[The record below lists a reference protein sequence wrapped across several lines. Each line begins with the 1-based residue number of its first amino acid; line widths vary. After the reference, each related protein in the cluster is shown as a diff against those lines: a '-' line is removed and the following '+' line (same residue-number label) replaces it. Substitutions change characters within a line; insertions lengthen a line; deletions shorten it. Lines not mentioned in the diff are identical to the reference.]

1 MNTERQPADTGASAG
16 LASAAGTKHADSAA
30 VATSYQV
37 DVPGLRRLSRWL
49 GADTGWSQPV
59 PAVDRSDWIASTIAM
74 VACWLTVAS
83 LNQVV
88 SESSQLPL
96 RSLLWN
102 LLSASVL
109 FVPLLFRR
117 RYPIIAGLS
126 TIVHL
131 LALYQVTAMAVTNL
145 ATMVV
150 YFIAVFSMVSWA
162 KDRAAVTF
170 ACLVMIG
177 GISFWLANEFAS
189 IGSYVHAMSGDPD
202 ATVTRTKAVATVAIY
217 VLVNGFF
224 YGGAIM
230 LGRQAWWQ
238 RYTEYKLNE
247 TIALS
252 AQQSEQLQQ
261 RAVHDDRLRIAR
273 DLHDVVS
280 HSVAAAGVHAGSVSR
295 VLQKTNG
302 EPTPPAVFESLDMIQ
317 EVSRTAVVEMRTI
330 VGALRV
336 PGDAANLPDLSHI
349 HSLVESSSTEGLSVT
364 IDVVDDALDV
374 DPAVPEFVSRSLY
387 RVVQESLANVRKHS
401 TGRSATVTVRRMGHG
416 QALEVEVVND
426 GQARATSSGSGFGL
440 AGIRE
445 RAVALRGECE
455 IGPRHSGGFG
465 VRIKVP
471 LNSFAR

>member
-1 MNTERQPADTGASAG
+1 MQ
-16 LASAAGTKHADSAA
+16 
-30 VATSYQV
+30 
-37 DVPGLRRLSRWL
+37 
-49 GADTGWSQPV
+49 
-59 PAVDRSDWIASTIAM
+59 
-74 VACWLTVAS
+74 
-83 LNQVV
+83 
-88 SESSQLPL
+88 
-96 RSLLWN
+96 SLLWN
-102 LLSASVL
+102 LLSATIL

-126 TIVHL
+126 TVVHL
-131 LALYQVTAMAVTNL
+131 LTLYQATAMAVTNL

-150 YFIAVFSMVSWA
+150 YFVAVFSMVSWA
-162 KDRAAVTF
+162 KDRTAVTF
-170 ACLVMIG
+170 ACLAMIG

-202 ATVTRTKAVATVAIY
+202 ATITRTKAAATIVSY

-238 RYTEYKLNE
+238 RYTEHKLNKNIE
-247 TIALS
+247 LS
-252 AQQSEQLQQ
+252 LLQSEQLQQ

-295 VLQKTNG
+295 VLHKTSG
-302 EPTPPAVFESLDMIQ
+302 KPTPPAVFESLDMIQ
-317 EVSRTAVVEMRTI
+317 EVSRTAVAEMRMI

-336 PGDAANLPDLSHI
+336 PGDAANLPDLSEVY
-349 HSLVESSSTEGLSVT
+349 SLAENSSNAGLSVT
-364 IDVVDDALDV
+364 VDVVDGALDV
-374 DPAVPEFVSRSLY
+374 DPAVPDFVSRSLY
-387 RVVQESLANVRKHS
+387 RVVQEALANVRKHS
-401 TGRSATVTVRRMGHG
+401 TGRIATVTVRRMNHG

-426 GQARATSSGSGFGL
+426 GQARATSAGSGFGL

-455 IGPRHSGGFG
+455 IGPRHGGGFG
-465 VRIKVP
+465 VRIRVP